1 MKVYNNMKLLKNWF
15 NPEASKVM
23 EGLISGREEMLE
35 GADIAFFLTDNSGE
49 PTKFHEAYN
58 HPKPD
63 ARVKWRVAIC
73 EAIEDM
79 KNKGEWEVIQ
89 RRRYRRKKMCK
100 KQMGI
105 QD

>member
-1 MKVYNNMKLLKNWF
+1 
-15 NPEASKVM
+15 M

-49 PTKFHEAYN
+49 QTKFNEAYN

-73 EAIEDM
+73 EAFEDM
-79 KNKGEWEVIQ
+79 KNKGEWEVIPKEKIQ
-89 RRRYRRKKMCK
+89 KKE
-100 KQMGI
+100 
-105 QD
+105 DV